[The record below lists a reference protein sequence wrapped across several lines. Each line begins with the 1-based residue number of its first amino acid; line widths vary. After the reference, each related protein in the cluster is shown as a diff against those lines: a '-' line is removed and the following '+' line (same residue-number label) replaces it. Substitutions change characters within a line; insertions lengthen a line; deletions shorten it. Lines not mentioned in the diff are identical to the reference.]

1 MSSGGG
7 MKPSRSSDNSKRA
20 SDSESC
26 IRRLQASERRYR
38 SLIETVGDWLWE
50 TDEEARFTYVSPTV
64 RRLLGYRPEEVIGR
78 HYTSFMSPEEA
89 QRVVNYVT
97 PFRNARKPIKLFQV
111 QMLRKDGSTVTVE
124 TSGEPVIDESGRFRG
139 YRGIGRD
146 ITERKA
152 TEDNLRR
159 AQQFSDAVLNTLEG
173 LVIVLDRNGRI
184 VQFNPA
190 CERLTGWSA
199 KEVAGKDMFELLI
212 PPEQRDGVR
221 ATFDQLTA
229 GSFPNSYENEW
240 LTREGERRWIS
251 WANSAILDASGQVEF
266 VIGTGIDITQRK
278 LAEAALRESEEK
290 YKNLVEAT
298 DTGYIII
305 DAEGRVLDANAE
317 YVRLTGRKSLED
329 ILGHNVLEWTAPHDL
344 ERNAEEV
351 RKCAEQGYV
360 RDLEIDYVWPDGTLT
375 PIEVNA
381 NVVETREGR
390 RIVALCRD
398 ITERRNAEQTRRA
411 FERQVERQKQA
422 FYRDTIFSVTDGKLL
437 ICEPEEVKPYLASAE
452 VKLDLRE
459 TSDLTRARSAIA
471 RYFLRNGLEED
482 IAKMFMLAV
491 GEALTNA
498 LKHAGRGRAF
508 AGTTPDGVWVG
519 VTDRG
524 RGIESL
530 ILPKVVLKRGFSTK
544 PSLGL
549 GYSIMLEVAD
559 RVLLSTGPTGTR
571 VLLFKDRV
579 PRSVDVR
586 SLPDTWESIGEPAKQ

>member
-1 MSSGGG
+1 MASGSG
-7 MKPSRSSDNSKRA
+7 MKPNKRSDNSKRA
-20 SDSESC
+20 SSSESC
-26 IRRLQASERRYR
+26 IRKLRDSERRYR
-38 SLIETVGDWLWE
+38 SPIETVGDWLWE

-64 RRLLGYRPEEVIGR
+64 RQLLGYKPEEVIGR
-78 HYTSFMSPEEA
+78 HYTSFLPPEEA
-89 QRVVNYVT
+89 QRVLNYIT
-97 PFRNARKPIKLFQV
+97 PFRNARKPIKLFQLN
-111 QMLRKDGSTVTVE
+111 MLRKDGSTVTVE
-124 TSGEPVIDESGRFRG
+124 TSGEPVVDESGRFRG

-146 ITERKA
+146 ITERKV
-152 TEDNLRR
+152 TEDSLRR

-173 LVIVLDRNGRI
+173 LVVVLDRRGRI

-199 KEVAGKDMFELLI
+199 KEVAGKDLVDLLV
-212 PPEQRDGVR
+212 PEEQREGVR

-251 WANSAILDASGQVEF
+251 WANSAILDSSGQVEF

-278 LAEAALRESEEK
+278 LAEAAMRESEEK

-305 DAEGRVLDANAE
+305 DSEGRVIDANAE
-317 YVRLTGRKSLED
+317 YVRLTGRNGLED
-329 ILGHNVLEWTAPHDL
+329 ILGHSVLEWTAPHDL

-351 RKCAEQGYV
+351 RKCAEKGYV
-360 RDLEIDYVWPDGTLT
+360 RDLEIEYQWPDGTLT

-398 ITERRNAEQTRRA
+398 ITERRNAEQARRA
-411 FERQVERQKQA
+411 FERQVENQKQA

-437 ICEPEEVKPYLASAE
+437 ICEPEEVRAYLASAE
-452 VKLDLRE
+452 VRLEVRE
-459 TSDLTRARSAIA
+459 TAELTAARNKIA
-471 RYFLRNGLEED
+471 RYCVSRGLDED
-482 IAKMFMLAV
+482 LTKMFTLAV

-508 AGTTPDGVWVG
+508 AGTTPDGVWAG

-549 GYSIMLEVAD
+549 GYSIMLELAD

-571 VLLFKDRV
+571 VLLFKDRA
-579 PRSVDVR
+579 PKTLDVQ
-586 SLPDTWESIGEPAKQ
+586 SLPDTWESIGEPAK